1 VKLVIISP
9 DFLFFFYLAFF
20 RPFFM
25 QPALAP
31 APHPSMQSAQVSNHY
46 STRLSSVVSRAKYIY
61 AQWKTQDDRDTPG
74 CPLRRRSDA
83 WSGSGQSPAPSA
95 VFIAPL
101 PDVSH

>member
-1 VKLVIISP
+1 
-9 DFLFFFYLAFF
+9 
-20 RPFFM
+20 M

-31 APHPSMQSAQVSNHY
+31 APHPSMQSAQI
-46 STRLSSVVSRAKYIY
+46 VSRAKYIY
-61 AQWKTQDDRDTPG
+61 ARWKTQDDRDTPG